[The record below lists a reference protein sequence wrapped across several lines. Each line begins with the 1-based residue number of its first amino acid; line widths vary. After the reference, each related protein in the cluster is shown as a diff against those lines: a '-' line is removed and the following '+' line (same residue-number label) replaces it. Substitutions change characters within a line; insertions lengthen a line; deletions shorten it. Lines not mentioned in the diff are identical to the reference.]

1 MVTHG
6 HTWCTVERF
15 EDVIKAVA
23 ECAFFT
29 SELPVILSLEMHCS
43 PKQQH
48 KLAQKMVEHLGQT
61 FVTVSHTT
69 VLLHALRSARSVSMI
84 RAFALP
90 QYDELV
96 TTGRA
101 TLLSPFDLQRCVLAK
116 GQDLGVEE
124 GCGFSS
130 VAILL
135 HFTRAA
141 CIRIELTRPLSN
153 LQVGVLMRAQSRRAR
168 GVASASGPP
177 ES

>member
-61 FVTVSHTT
+61 FVT
-69 VLLHALRSARSVSMI
+69 
-84 RAFALP
+84 
-90 QYDELV
+90 
-96 TTGRA
+96 
-101 TLLSPFDLQRCVLAK
+101 
-116 GQDLGVEE
+116 
-124 GCGFSS
+124 
-130 VAILL
+130 
-135 HFTRAA
+135 
-141 CIRIELTRPLSN
+141 
-153 LQVGVLMRAQSRRAR
+153 
-168 GVASASGPP
+168 
-177 ES
+177 